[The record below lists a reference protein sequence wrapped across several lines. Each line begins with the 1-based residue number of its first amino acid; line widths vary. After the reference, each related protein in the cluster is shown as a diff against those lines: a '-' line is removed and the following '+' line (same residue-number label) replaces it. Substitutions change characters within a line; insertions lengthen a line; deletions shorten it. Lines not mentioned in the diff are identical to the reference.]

1 MTARIGI
8 NYAAERPSGSANYF
22 QPIFVEAR
30 THVDA
35 NFSYNLDMGGTVSLD
50 ILNVTDEP
58 TRLYARN
65 TNMSFLAQDHGVVY
79 KLGYRI
85 TF

>member
-1 MTARIGI
+1 MTARLGI
-8 NYAAERPSGSANYF
+8 NYSAERPAGAGDYL

-35 NFSYNLDMGGTVSLD
+35 NFSYNLEVGTVSLD

-65 TNMSFLAQDHGVVY
+65 STMAFLAQDHGVVY
-79 KLGYRI
+79 KLGYRV